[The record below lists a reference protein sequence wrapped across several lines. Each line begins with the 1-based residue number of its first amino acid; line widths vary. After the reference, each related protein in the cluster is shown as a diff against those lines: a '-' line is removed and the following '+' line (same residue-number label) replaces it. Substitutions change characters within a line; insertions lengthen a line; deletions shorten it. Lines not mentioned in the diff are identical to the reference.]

1 MNRIFNFL
9 LKHETIN
16 TLSTS
21 IRIISLGFGGYGIF
35 LGVRAHSTTAEA
47 LTRAAEALTRA
58 AAGTQSGA
66 KALQDLA
73 DAHKVK

>member
-9 LKHETIN
+9 SKHEKLG
-16 TLSTS
+16 TLS
-21 IRIISLGFGGYGIF
+21 IRIISLGFGGYGIV
-35 LGVRAHSTTAEA
+35 LAVRAHSATAEA
-47 LTRAAEALTRA
+47 LTRAAE
-58 AAGTQSGA
+58 GTQSGA